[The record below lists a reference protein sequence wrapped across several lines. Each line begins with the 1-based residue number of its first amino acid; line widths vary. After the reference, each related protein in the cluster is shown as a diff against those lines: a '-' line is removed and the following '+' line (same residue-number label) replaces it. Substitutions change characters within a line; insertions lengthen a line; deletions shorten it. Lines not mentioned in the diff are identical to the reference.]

1 MNRHHSEG
9 ISFPLSIGLPM
20 LKHILQGVGSAKQF
34 AEGVRQH
41 DEGANG
47 QAHSLEED
55 IITYKVFTLWN
66 RICNIRGLR
75 ERTTQSRYKFDENG
89 LLRKRRGESC
99 SLGATRSQR
108 ERIYHLPL
116 VYDLSASCG
125 TLVRGL

>member
-89 LLRKRRGESC
+89 LSGRELLSGRYTITAGTYL
-99 SLGATRSQR
+99 SLTVS
-108 ERIYHLPL
+108 L
-116 VYDLSASCG
+116 
-125 TLVRGL
+125 